1 MTNTNTNNN
10 TYKSSIRDKSSPS
23 PKIKQYATIND
34 NNDNNRQQFTSTYK
48 TNQKFSDYYPMFTP
62 PIATL
67 NLPQAQNVNLNVT
80 RSNSCISSGTK
91 SANSTL
97 RQSQTFQA
105 LKHQPPVKANIRDTQ
120 WIKENILRN
129 LKTRKPLAA
138 AASVLNANSA
148 NSAATTE
155 SLVSTVSSYL
165 LTPPSTVKPSTES
178 HAHTPPSA
186 LKMHPSSLFRHSNGN
201 QRSSEGTKK
210 VEFVNINENNNTNLN
225 SFQRLCE
232 LASRWNNKNRLVAT
246 QVLKIREKKY
256 LSNSTNNFGDKLKIK
271 KHKKHF
277 KAERSEVE
285 EVEFNTP
292 SSRNNN
298 DNSNSK
304 SYTKVIAKNFIQLR
318 PVNENVSFT
327 NIHYAFSTSTSG
339 PKTPPLHIPP
349 LITTP
354 TLNTATQQTVAPPSP
369 DQSSISPNSIK
380 WINNSKNLIGN
391 LQPLHV
397 S

>member
-1 MTNTNTNNN
+1 M
-10 TYKSSIRDKSSPS
+10 
-23 PKIKQYATIND
+23 
-34 NNDNNRQQFTSTYK
+34 
-48 TNQKFSDYYPMFTP
+48 
-62 PIATL
+62 
-67 NLPQAQNVNLNVT
+67 
-80 RSNSCISSGTK
+80 
-91 SANSTL
+91 
-97 RQSQTFQA
+97 
-105 LKHQPPVKANIRDTQ
+105 
-120 WIKENILRN
+120 
-129 LKTRKPLAA
+129 
-138 AASVLNANSA
+138 
-148 NSAATTE
+148 
-155 SLVSTVSSYL
+155 
-165 LTPPSTVKPSTES
+165 
-178 HAHTPPSA
+178 
-186 LKMHPSSLFRHSNGN
+186 
-201 QRSSEGTKK
+201 
-210 VEFVNINENNNTNLN
+210 
-225 SFQRLCE
+225 
-232 LASRWNNKNRLVAT
+232 
-246 QVLKIREKKY
+246 
-256 LSNSTNNFGDKLKIK
+256 KIK

>member
-1 MTNTNTNNN
+1 MTNLNNN
-10 TYKSSIRDKSSPS
+10 ITYKSSIRDKSSSS
-23 PKIKQYATIND
+23 PKIRQYVTINENNS
-34 NNDNNRQQFTSTYK
+34 NNDKFTSTYK

-62 PIATL
+62 PISTL
-67 NLPQAQNVNLNVT
+67 NQNQTQNVNLNVS
-80 RSNSCISSGTK
+80 RSNSCITSGTK

-97 RQSQTFQA
+97 RQSQTF
-105 LKHQPPVKANIRDTQ
+105 LKQQPVKANIRDTQ

-138 AASVLNANSA
+138 AASLLNANSA
-148 NSAATTE
+148 NSAATNE
-155 SLVSTVSSYL
+155 SLGSTNSSYL
-165 LTPPSTVKPSTES
+165 LTPPSTVKQSTTES
-178 HAHTPPSA
+178 HAQTPPSA
-186 LKMHPSSLFRHSNGN
+186 LKMHPSSLFRHSNNGN

-210 VEFVNINENNNTNLN
+210 VEFVNLNDNNNTNLN

-232 LASRWNNKNRLVAT
+232 LASRWNNKNRLVAH

-256 LSNSTNNFGDKLKIK
+256 LSNSNNNFGDGKSKIK
-271 KHKKHF
+271 KQKKSF
-277 KAERSEVE
+277 KIERPELD

-292 SSRNNN
+292 STTTTTTN
-298 DNSNSK
+298 K

-327 NIHYAFSTSTSG
+327 NIHYAFSTSTNG
-339 PKTPPLHIPP
+339 PRTPPLHVPP
-349 LITTP
+349 LTTTP
-354 TLNTATQQTVAPPSP
+354 TLHQSAPQLPIPSTP
-369 DQSSISPNSIK
+369 DESSISPNSIK
-380 WINNSKNLIGN
+380 WINSSKNLIGN